1 MTTASPTPRDSMR
14 HLATALSDS
23 VKAIDADYREEM
35 REIRGL
41 LEAAR
46 HEAEKDEPSEDKIKA
61 ILADCGEMVRTF
73 AALDPAWQGVQ
84 RLARMVGI
92 V

>member
-14 HLATALSDS
+14 HLATALAES
-23 VKAIDADYREEM
+23 VKAIDGDYREEM
-35 REIRGL
+35 REIREL
-41 LEAAR
+41 LDDAR
-46 HEAEKDEPSEDKIKA
+46 QEAEKDEPSADKLKA
-61 ILADCGEMVRTF
+61 ILADCGEIVRTF

-92 V
+92 L